1 MFLDCGITFLNR
13 FILFLSCN
21 TMEADFSWIYLII
34 FLMIPLARILP
45 RILKKLKSG
54 NSESQEIPQRQFE
67 SNFNRY
73 EDQSDKQFESNST
86 EYQELPKSSK
96 PQTKNML
103 VLGELHRG
111 VKQFEDIQK
120 NTGLTTEELNSILE
134 DLENNGLMK
143 AQQKSGLFGMKT
155 ELVPTDKGFKE
166 YYS

>member
-1 MFLDCGITFLNR
+1 
-13 FILFLSCN
+13 
-21 TMEADFSWIYLII
+21 MEADFSWMYLII

-67 SNFNRY
+67 SN
-73 EDQSDKQFESNST
+73 ST
-86 EYQELPKSSK
+86 EYQEPQKSSK

-134 DLENNGLMK
+134 DLENNGFMK

>member
-1 MFLDCGITFLNR
+1 
-13 FILFLSCN
+13 
-21 TMEADFSWIYLII
+21 
-34 FLMIPLARILP
+34 MIPLARILP

-111 VKQFEDIQK
+111 VR
-120 NTGLTTEELNSILE
+120 
-134 DLENNGLMK
+134 
-143 AQQKSGLFGMKT
+143 LF
-155 ELVPTDKGFKE
+155 
-166 YYS
+166 

>member
-1 MFLDCGITFLNR
+1 
-13 FILFLSCN
+13 
-21 TMEADFSWIYLII
+21 MEADFSWIYLII

-45 RILKKLKSG
+45 RVLKKLKSG
-54 NSESQEIPQRQFE
+54 NSESQDIPQRQFE

-73 EDQSDKQFESNST
+73 EDQSDNQFESNST
-86 EYQELPKSSK
+86 EYQEPPKSSK

-103 VLGELHRG
+103 VLDELHRG
-111 VKQFEDIQK
+111 VKQFENIQK
-120 NTGLTTEELNSILE
+120 NTGLTTEELDSILE

>member
-1 MFLDCGITFLNR
+1 
-13 FILFLSCN
+13 
-21 TMEADFSWIYLII
+21 MEADFSWMYLII

-73 EDQSDKQFESNST
+73 EDQSDNQFESNST
-86 EYQELPKSSK
+86 EYQEPPKSSK

-111 VKQFEDIQK
+111 VKQFENIQK
-120 NTGLTTEELNSILE
+120 NTGLTTEELDSILE

-155 ELVPTDKGFKE
+155 ELIPTDKGFKE

>member
-1 MFLDCGITFLNR
+1 
-13 FILFLSCN
+13 
-21 TMEADFSWIYLII
+21 MEADFSWIYLII

-45 RILKKLKSG
+45 RVLKKLKSG
-54 NSESQEIPQRQFE
+54 NSESQDIPQRQFE

-73 EDQSDKQFESNST
+73 EDQSDNQFESNST
-86 EYQELPKSSK
+86 EYQEPPKSSK
-96 PQTKNML
+96 SQTKNML

-111 VKQFEDIQK
+111 VKQFENIQK
-120 NTGLTTEELNSILE
+120 NTGLTTEELDSILE

-155 ELVPTDKGFKE
+155 ELIPTDKGFKE

>member
-1 MFLDCGITFLNR
+1 
-13 FILFLSCN
+13 
-21 TMEADFSWIYLII
+21 MEADFSWMYLII

-86 EYQELPKSSK
+86 EYPEPPKSSK

>member
-1 MFLDCGITFLNR
+1 
-13 FILFLSCN
+13 
-21 TMEADFSWIYLII
+21 MEADFSWMYLII

-86 EYQELPKSSK
+86 EYTELPKSSK

-120 NTGLTTEELNSILE
+120 NTGLTTDELNSILE
-134 DLENNGLMK
+134 DLENNGFMK
-143 AQQKSGLFGMKT
+143 AKQKSGLFGMKT

>member
-1 MFLDCGITFLNR
+1 
-13 FILFLSCN
+13 
-21 TMEADFSWIYLII
+21 MEADFSWIYLII

-45 RILKKLKSG
+45 RVLKKLKSG
-54 NSESQEIPQRQFE
+54 NSESQDIPQRQFE

-73 EDQSDKQFESNST
+73 EDQSDNQFESNSI
-86 EYQELPKSSK
+86 EYQEPPKSSK

-111 VKQFEDIQK
+111 VKQFENIQK
-120 NTGLTTEELNSILE
+120 NTGLTTEELDSILE

>member
-1 MFLDCGITFLNR
+1 
-13 FILFLSCN
+13 
-21 TMEADFSWIYLII
+21 MEADFSWIYLII

-45 RILKKLKSG
+45 RVLKKLKSG

-73 EDQSDKQFESNST
+73 EDQSVKQFESNST
-86 EYQELPKSSK
+86 EYPEPPKSSK

-111 VKQFEDIQK
+111 MKQFEDIQK

-134 DLENNGLMK
+134 DLENNGFMK

>member
-1 MFLDCGITFLNR
+1 
-13 FILFLSCN
+13 
-21 TMEADFSWIYLII
+21 MEADFSWIYLII

-45 RILKKLKSG
+45 RVLKKLKSG
-54 NSESQEIPQRQFE
+54 NSESQDIPQRQFE

-73 EDQSDKQFESNST
+73 EDQSDNQFESNST
-86 EYQELPKSSK
+86 EYQEPPKSSK

-111 VKQFEDIQK
+111 VKQFENIQK
-120 NTGLTTEELNSILE
+120 NTGLTTEELDSILE

-155 ELVPTDKGFKE
+155 ELIPTDKGFKE

>member
-1 MFLDCGITFLNR
+1 
-13 FILFLSCN
+13 
-21 TMEADFSWIYLII
+21 MEADFSWMYLII

-86 EYQELPKSSK
+86 EYQEPSKSSK

>member
-1 MFLDCGITFLNR
+1 
-13 FILFLSCN
+13 
-21 TMEADFSWIYLII
+21 
-34 FLMIPLARILP
+34 MIPLARILP

-86 EYQELPKSSK
+86 EYTELPKSSK

-134 DLENNGLMK
+134 DLENNGFMK

>member
-1 MFLDCGITFLNR
+1 
-13 FILFLSCN
+13 
-21 TMEADFSWIYLII
+21 MEADFSWVYLIF

-45 RILKKLKSG
+45 RVLRKFKTG
-54 NSESQEIPQRQFE
+54 DFDSQNISQRQYGSDFGRFEKQSDEQFE
-67 SNFNRY
+67 SNPA
-73 EDQSDKQFESNST
+73 
-86 EYQELPKSSK
+86 EYQEPSKSSK

-111 VKQFEDIQK
+111 VRLFENIQK

-134 DLENNGLMK
+134 DLESNGLMK

>member
-1 MFLDCGITFLNR
+1 
-13 FILFLSCN
+13 
-21 TMEADFSWIYLII
+21 
-34 FLMIPLARILP
+34 MIPLARILP

-86 EYQELPKSSK
+86 EYQEPSKSSK

>member
-1 MFLDCGITFLNR
+1 
-13 FILFLSCN
+13 
-21 TMEADFSWIYLII
+21 MEADFSWMYLII

-86 EYQELPKSSK
+86 EYQEPPKSSK

-111 VKQFEDIQK
+111 VKQFENIQK
-120 NTGLTTEELNSILE
+120 NTGLTTEELDSILE

>member
-1 MFLDCGITFLNR
+1 
-13 FILFLSCN
+13 
-21 TMEADFSWIYLII
+21 MEADFSWIYLII

-45 RILKKLKSG
+45 RVLKKLKSG
-54 NSESQEIPQRQFE
+54 NSESQDIPQRQFE

-86 EYQELPKSSK
+86 EYQEPPKSSK

-111 VKQFEDIQK
+111 VKQFENIQK
-120 NTGLTTEELNSILE
+120 NTGLTTEELDSILE

>member
-1 MFLDCGITFLNR
+1 
-13 FILFLSCN
+13 
-21 TMEADFSWIYLII
+21 MEADFSWIYLII

-45 RILKKLKSG
+45 RVLKKLKSG

-86 EYQELPKSSK
+86 EYQEPSKSSK

>member
-1 MFLDCGITFLNR
+1 
-13 FILFLSCN
+13 
-21 TMEADFSWIYLII
+21 MEADFSWIYLII

-45 RILKKLKSG
+45 RVLKKLKSG
-54 NSESQEIPQRQFE
+54 NSESEEIPQRQFE

-73 EDQSDKQFESNST
+73 EDQSDKQFESNFT
-86 EYQELPKSSK
+86 EYQEPPKSSK

-111 VKQFEDIQK
+111 VRQFENIQK
-120 NTGLTTEELNSILE
+120 NTGLTTEELDSILE

>member
-1 MFLDCGITFLNR
+1 
-13 FILFLSCN
+13 
-21 TMEADFSWIYLII
+21 MEADFSWVYLII

-45 RILKKLKSG
+45 RVLRKLKTG
-54 NSESQEIPQRQFE
+54 DFNSQDISQRQYGSDFGRFE
-67 SNFNRY
+67 K
-73 EDQSDKQFESNST
+73 QSDEQFKSNPT
-86 EYQELPKSSK
+86 EYPEPPKSSK

-111 VKQFEDIQK
+111 VRLFENIQK
-120 NTGLTTEELNSILE
+120 NTGLTTEELNCILE
-134 DLENNGLMK
+134 VLESNGLMK

>member
-1 MFLDCGITFLNR
+1 
-13 FILFLSCN
+13 
-21 TMEADFSWIYLII
+21 MEADFSWIYLII

-86 EYQELPKSSK
+86 EYQEPPKSSK

>member
-1 MFLDCGITFLNR
+1 
-13 FILFLSCN
+13 
-21 TMEADFSWIYLII
+21 MEADFSWMYLII

-45 RILKKLKSG
+45 RVLKKLKSG

-86 EYQELPKSSK
+86 EYQEPPKSSK

-134 DLENNGLMK
+134 DLENNGFMK

>member
-1 MFLDCGITFLNR
+1 
-13 FILFLSCN
+13 
-21 TMEADFSWIYLII
+21 MEADFSWMYLII

-86 EYQELPKSSK
+86 EYQEPSQSSK

>member
-1 MFLDCGITFLNR
+1 
-13 FILFLSCN
+13 
-21 TMEADFSWIYLII
+21 MEADFSWVYLIF

-45 RILKKLKSG
+45 RVLRKFKTG
-54 NSESQEIPQRQFE
+54 DFDSQNISQRQYGSDFGRFEKQSDEQFE
-67 SNFNRY
+67 SNPA
-73 EDQSDKQFESNST
+73 
-86 EYQELPKSSK
+86 EYQEPPKSSK
-96 PQTKNML
+96 PQTKNMP

-111 VKQFEDIQK
+111 VRLFENIQK

-134 DLENNGLMK
+134 DLESNGLMK

>member
-1 MFLDCGITFLNR
+1 
-13 FILFLSCN
+13 
-21 TMEADFSWIYLII
+21 MEADFSWMYLII

-45 RILKKLKSG
+45 RVLKKLKSG

-86 EYQELPKSSK
+86 EYQEPPKSSK

>member
-1 MFLDCGITFLNR
+1 
-13 FILFLSCN
+13 
-21 TMEADFSWIYLII
+21 MEADFSWMYLII

-86 EYQELPKSSK
+86 EYTEPPKSSK

>member
-1 MFLDCGITFLNR
+1 L
-13 FILFLSCN
+13 FILSSI
-21 TMEADFSWIYLII
+21 MEADFSWIYLII

-45 RILKKLKSG
+45 RVLKKLKSG
-54 NSESQEIPQRQFE
+54 NSESQDIPQRQFE

-73 EDQSDKQFESNST
+73 EDQSDNQFESNST
-86 EYQELPKSSK
+86 EYQEPPKSSK

-111 VKQFEDIQK
+111 VKQFENIQK
-120 NTGLTTEELNSILE
+120 NTGLTTEELDSILE

-155 ELVPTDKGFKE
+155 ELIPTDKGFKE

>member
-1 MFLDCGITFLNR
+1 
-13 FILFLSCN
+13 
-21 TMEADFSWIYLII
+21 MEADFSWIYLII

-45 RILKKLKSG
+45 RVLKKLKSG
-54 NSESQEIPQRQFE
+54 NSESQDIPQRQFE

-73 EDQSDKQFESNST
+73 EDQSDNQFESNST
-86 EYQELPKSSK
+86 EYPEPPKSSK

-111 VKQFEDIQK
+111 VKQFENIQK
-120 NTGLTTEELNSILE
+120 NTGLTTEELDSILE

-155 ELVPTDKGFKE
+155 ELIPTDKGFKE

>member
-1 MFLDCGITFLNR
+1 
-13 FILFLSCN
+13 
-21 TMEADFSWIYLII
+21 MEADFSWIYLLI

-45 RILKKLKSG
+45 RVLKKLKSG

-86 EYQELPKSSK
+86 EYQEPPKSSK

-134 DLENNGLMK
+134 DLENNGFMK
-143 AQQKSGLFGMKT
+143 AKQKSGLFGMKT
-155 ELVPTDKGFKE
+155 ELLPTDKGFKE

>member
-1 MFLDCGITFLNR
+1 
-13 FILFLSCN
+13 
-21 TMEADFSWIYLII
+21 MEADFSWMYLII

-86 EYQELPKSSK
+86 EYQEPSKSSK

-111 VKQFEDIQK
+111 VRQFEDIQK